1 MENDRITCI
10 KFEDHVEVAVKG
22 DHQTVGTLLA
32 IIMKNI
38 IDNPGKIT
46 LDELALLAKE
56 QGIKM
61 EELQTIV
68 TIRSSKYE
76 QTRKH
81 QTRRNDTEDLCGD
94 Q

>member
-1 MENDRITCI
+1 MPRVRTPDN
-10 KFEDHVEVAVKG
+10 VARWY
-22 DHQTVGTLLA
+22 LLTGNKSEISRKTGINRKRLYA
-32 IIMKNI
+32 I

-68 TIRSSKYE
+68 TIRS
-76 QTRKH
+76 
-81 QTRRNDTEDLCGD
+81 
-94 Q
+94 